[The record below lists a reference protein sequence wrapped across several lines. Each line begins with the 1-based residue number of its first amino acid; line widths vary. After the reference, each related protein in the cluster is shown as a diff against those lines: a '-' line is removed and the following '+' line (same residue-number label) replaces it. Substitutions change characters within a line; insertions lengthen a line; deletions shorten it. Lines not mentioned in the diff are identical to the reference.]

1 MFDIFFVKKNKK
13 IYGNTYD
20 DFGLGGTGRTHFNI
34 DSDLLK
40 YFEKESEF
48 VGISFEK
55 ALKGVGYELYVMAK
69 RGVSTKGQSIG
80 YPWQDKKQIKRYKR
94 YTRFSGRGNMTYS
107 LEKFAKEERY
117 KYRYGKF
124 SRSKLYGRIRSA
136 LRYEQKG
143 LTVRMGAITPSAAKF
158 LKAVQGGRRGSK
170 YKFEYA
176 QNQRITPKMRRMF
189 FVMGIPLSGKQ
200 NMIQV
205 KRPLIYPLY
214 RKTYPHLQEMIV
226 KRMQHELDRKNERD
240 KLK

>member
-1 MFDIFFVKKNKK
+1 MFSFVFRKKNNKK
-13 IYGNTYD
+13 FDN
-20 DFGLGGTGRTHFNI
+20 FWLGGDGRTIFYV
-34 DSDLLK
+34 DP
-40 YFEKESEF
+40 EF
-48 VGISFEK
+48 IK
-55 ALKGVGYELYVMAK
+55 ALQNECEYVDLSLEKVLRGVGYELYVMAK

-94 YTRFSGRGNMTYS
+94 YARFSGRGNTTYS
-107 LEKFAKEERY
+107 LEKFANEE
-117 KYRYGKF
+117 KYRNRYGKF

-136 LRYEQKG
+136 LRYKQKG
-143 LTVRMGAITPSAAKF
+143 LHVRVGAITPSAAMF